1 MDEGAEDER
10 REEAAGDD
18 DDAGR
23 GHRAAPTLV
32 RQLADVHLQ
41 LEVGKWTKWRM
52 TYGGGRGT
60 NRIDCSRD
68 AHPDANEEPAG
79 YGAQDGAGGGRDDSP
94 PDEAGH
100 G

>member
-1 MDEGAEDER
+1 MDEGADDER

-41 LEVGKWTKWRM
+41 LEVGN
-52 TYGGGRGT
+52 G
-60 NRIDCSRD
+60 
-68 AHPDANEEPAG
+68 
-79 YGAQDGAGGGRDDSP
+79 Q
-94 PDEAGH
+94 
-100 G
+100 